1 VEEVKNVASKTI
13 ETCEKINNVK
23 KKKWELD
30 LKYEL
35 LEKDYAMMKQSPP
48 F

>member
-13 ETCEKINNVK
+13 EICEKMDNVK
-23 KKKWELD
+23 KKKWELES
-30 LKYEL
+30 KYEL
-35 LEKDYAMMKQSPP
+35 LGKDYAMMKLSPP